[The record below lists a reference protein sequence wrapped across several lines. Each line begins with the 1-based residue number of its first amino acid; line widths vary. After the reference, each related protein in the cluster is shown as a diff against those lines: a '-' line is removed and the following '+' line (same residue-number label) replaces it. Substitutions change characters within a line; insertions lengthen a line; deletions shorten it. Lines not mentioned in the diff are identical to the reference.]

1 MSEITARDIF
11 AASQKAE
18 RMKYR
23 NRDGLVAKAFRQQ
36 PGLLSFVADLSG
48 AGLPADRIAFL
59 YELVTVC
66 VQAMNEVRGGYV
78 VNRHIR
84 RPPSINPPSHAGGNE
99 CDKNS
104 LHGTLEDD
112 QLFDYAVRRVN
123 NFLAYRKPHN
133 SDALM
138 RDAVSTIVRVVQS
151 SSI

>member
-23 NRDGLVAKAFRQQ
+23 NRDGLVAKVFRQH
-36 PGLLSFVADLSG
+36 PRLLSFVADLSS

-66 VQAMNEVRGGYV
+66 VQAMNEVRAEHV
-78 VNRHIR
+78 MPPNPNRLRDIAESSSTMTSEYKR
-84 RPPSINPPSHAGGNE
+84 ARPDVTSGENE
-99 CDKNS
+99 
-104 LHGTLEDD
+104 
-112 QLFDYAVRRVN
+112 LFDYAVRRVN
-123 NFLAYRKPHN
+123 SFLASRTPHN

-138 RDAVSTIVRVVQS
+138 FDAASTIVRTVQC
-151 SSI
+151 